1 MKTYVLSITYRTLW
15 NDDWQMNHL
24 VQAKDVKEAISNA
37 HARLSKIKDINLKSI
52 HIESIYAE

>member
-15 NDDWQMNHL
+15 NDDCKMNHL
-24 VQAKDVKEAISNA
+24 VKAKDVKEAISSA

>member
-15 NDDWQMNHL
+15 NDDCQMNHL

-37 HARLSKIKDINLKSI
+37 HTRLSKIKDINLKSI